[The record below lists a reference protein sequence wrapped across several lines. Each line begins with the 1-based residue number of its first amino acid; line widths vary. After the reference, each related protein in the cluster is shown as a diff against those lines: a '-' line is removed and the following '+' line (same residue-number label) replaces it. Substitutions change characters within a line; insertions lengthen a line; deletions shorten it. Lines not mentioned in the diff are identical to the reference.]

1 MLYDKESRG
10 YLTLDT
16 FRDIL
21 RELDNTI
28 SDDELDQ
35 ILDEIDADGSGTVDF
50 EGLYAKNVIWQLA
63 GN

>member
-1 MLYDKESRG
+1 MLYDKEARG

-21 RELDNTI
+21 RELDSTV

-50 EGLYAKNVIWQLA
+50 EGLLNAIWHPS
-63 GN
+63 